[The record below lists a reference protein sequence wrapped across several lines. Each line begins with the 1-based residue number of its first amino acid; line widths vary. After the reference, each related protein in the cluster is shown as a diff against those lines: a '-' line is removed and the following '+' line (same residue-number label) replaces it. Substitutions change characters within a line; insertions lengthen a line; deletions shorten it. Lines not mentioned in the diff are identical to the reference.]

1 MKIIPNRLQCAYC
14 IRNRT
19 HGGECTSQESPRD
32 EKSCLVF
39 KVDERGCIRNK
50 DLKIPVALYS
60 ETPMLDRWCNGY
72 ELHGVETE
80 LRIRRIHHLSWDKQS
95 GYLYIH
101 CNCDYF
107 VNEYHENY
115 EEPKN
120 KPNLKI
126 IRGDKE

>member
-1 MKIIPNRLQCAYC
+1 MKEVPNKLHCAYC
-14 IRNRT
+14 IRNRS
-19 HGGECTSQESPRD
+19 HGGECTAERSHND
-32 EKSCLVF
+32 EQGCLIF
-39 KVDERGCIRNK
+39 KADARGCIRNK

-60 ETPMLDRWCNGY
+60 EIPMLDRWYDNY
-72 ELHGVETE
+72 TLHDVETE

-115 EEPKN
+115 TEPKE
-120 KPNLKI
+120 KPDLKI
-126 IRGDKE
+126 IK